1 MFHRT
6 FTGGGKMNASRI
18 LPTLAFSVAVS
29 FFFVPPVIAIVKNA
43 PAVATPTQTSSL
55 IVKSTPVSTS
65 QPAMST
71 RIKAAPAKE
80 MCAPTEASSRAP
92 HAAPAGEFG
101 IVGIEELALELLGR
115 SFSGRPLN
123 GGFAHSRDRRPCFGT
138 LRRPSLLR

>member
-65 QPAMST
+65 QPPAMST

-80 MCAPTEASSRAP
+80 MCAPTEAHVQGAACGSR
-92 HAAPAGEFG
+92 GQIG
-101 IVGIEELALELLGR
+101 IVGIEELALEIAG
-115 SFSGRPLN
+115 S
-123 GGFAHSRDRRPCFGT
+123 
-138 LRRPSLLR
+138 